1 MKTQKNRHLLLLCV
15 ALFWA
20 AQHIFT
26 PYQTPY
32 MTAMG
37 ILADT
42 AGIIVGAYGFTQM
55 LLRFPIGVNA
65 DRKAKHKPFI
75 AAGFLCIMGASI
87 LRLFASSAPLF
98 LAANLLA
105 GVGSSMWISFTIL
118 FSNMYSEDELR
129 SSISLVFS
137 FNQLGMLAAYMV
149 GILIYPIDAK
159 YIFITSI
166 ALSLTGLVLSFF
178 VKEDAPSGNG
188 KADIRKIIKDAIS
201 KRLVLFSVLAIIT
214 QAAAQAT
221 QSSFTSQVAKE
232 LGADSTQLGILS
244 IITMGSAFLGS
255 SLLRTKFLKNA
266 PIHLLITVCASLYAG
281 YCLMVGFAGSVLTV
295 FIAQFFGGMA
305 NAQLGSLFMSSAIEG
320 CPAASK
326 STAMGFYQAVYGFGM
341 TIGPVIMGFAAEN
354 FSYTAG
360 FGIMAVLIML
370 DVALYYIFRKKI

>member
-1 MKTQKNRHLLLLCV
+1 
-15 ALFWA
+15 
-20 AQHIFT
+20 
-26 PYQTPY
+26 
-32 MTAMG
+32 
-37 ILADT
+37 
-42 AGIIVGAYGFTQM
+42 
-55 LLRFPIGVNA
+55 
-65 DRKAKHKPFI
+65 
-75 AAGFLCIMGASI
+75 
-87 LRLFASSAPLF
+87 
-98 LAANLLA
+98 
-105 GVGSSMWISFTIL
+105 
-118 FSNMYSEDELR
+118 MYSEDELR

-281 YCLMVGFAGSVLTV
+281 YCLMVGFAGSVMTV

-360 FGIMAVLIML
+360 FGIMAALIML